1 MRTILFTVLLLIG
14 SNTFMTIAWYGHL
27 KHKDKALITVMLV
40 SWLIALPEYLLQV
53 PANRM
58 GSEILTGTQL
68 KLIQE
73 VITLAVFVVFAWLYL
88 GEVPTWRTAAAFALV
103 IAAVALVRGEEK
115 KPPADVPN
123 VEVSERGDEQSSRA
137 P

>member
-1 MRTILFTVLLLIG
+1 MRTIVFTVLLLVG

-27 KHKDKALITVMLV
+27 KHKDKALLTVMLV

-58 GSEILTGTQL
+58 GSDVLTGTQL

-73 VITLAVFVVFAWLYL
+73 VVTLAVFVVFAWVYL
-88 GEVPTWRTAAAFALV
+88 GEAPTWRTAAAFALV
-103 IAAVALVRGEEK
+103 VAAVALVRGEGK
-115 KPPADVPN
+115 KPPEDDAPK
-123 VEVSERGDEQSSRA
+123 VEASERTD
-137 P
+137 